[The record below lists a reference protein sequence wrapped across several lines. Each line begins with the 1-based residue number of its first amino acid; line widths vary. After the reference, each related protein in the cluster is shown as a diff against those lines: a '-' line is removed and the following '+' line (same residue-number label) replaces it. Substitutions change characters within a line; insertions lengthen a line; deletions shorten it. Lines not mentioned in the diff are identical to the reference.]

1 MKCFLEFFDRDV
13 NSNVQKGTNKNNTSG
28 KKIKRAPALENTKN
42 GKQNL
47 RIQKKKKETKRK
59 KNENIA
65 RIQRK
70 FLFLH
75 VP

>member
-47 RIQKKKKETKRK
+47 RIQKKKKRNETKKER
-59 KNENIA
+59 E
-65 RIQRK
+65 
-70 FLFLH
+70 H
-75 VP
+75 C